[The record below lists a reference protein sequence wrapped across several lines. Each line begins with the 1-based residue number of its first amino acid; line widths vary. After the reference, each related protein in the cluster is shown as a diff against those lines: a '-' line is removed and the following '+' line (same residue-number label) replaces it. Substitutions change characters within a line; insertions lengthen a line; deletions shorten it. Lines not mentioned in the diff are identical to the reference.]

1 MPRRSLPAIVVSI
14 LLTLVGCDGRSDGPL
29 AVAIIGS
36 EDEVFASGL
45 RLSEG
50 AQVVRGATGAGLV
63 ALDAQGEIEPA
74 LADRWIVTDD
84 GKSYIFRL
92 RKGTWPD
99 GAELT
104 GASARDAIRGAI
116 RSLRGTSLGLDLAP
130 VDEVKAMAG
139 RVVEIDLKAPMPDFL
154 RLLAQPE
161 LALSHRGFQAG
172 PMVIERERR
181 NTGKGRKV
189 TELTFRPPE
198 MRGLP
203 QEEGWQRYV
212 RAVDVEALGAKAALA
227 AFDRDEV
234 DAVLGGTIASWPL
247 ADPGPLSRGNLRLDN
262 VIGLFGLQVVR
273 DRGFLASPQNREAL
287 ALAIDRPALMASFN
301 ISGWMPTTRI
311 VPAAVVAGGKAPE
324 RWNGASI
331 EQRRAAAASRVSA
344 WRNGAGKGKPP
355 TLSVALADEPGFAM
369 LFNELAAQLLQV
381 GIVLERVGP
390 DEPSDLVLVDR
401 IARYAEPRW
410 FLNQFNC
417 TLRRGLC
424 DPDSDAAVE
433 AALAAADLGERAD
446 AIAHAEA
453 LLTAANVYIPIGA
466 PLRWSMVR
474 GTVDGFASNAWAWHP
489 LPDMATIPR

>member
-1 MPRRSLPAIVVSI
+1 MKGRLLP
-14 LLTLVGCDGRSDGPL
+14 LLALSALLPLGACGHSDGPL
-29 AVAIIGS
+29 DVAIIGDK
-36 EDEVFASGL
+36 DEVFANGL

-50 AQVVRGATGAGLV
+50 AQVIRGATGAGLV
-63 ALDAQGEIEPA
+63 SLDAQGEIEPA
-74 LADRWIVTDD
+74 LADRWIVADD

-92 RKGTWPD
+92 REGTWPD

-104 GASARDAIRGAI
+104 GESAREAMRQAIRG
-116 RSLRGTSLGLDLAP
+116 LRGTSLGLDLAP

-172 PMVIERERR
+172 PMVIERERQG
-181 NTGKGRKV
+181 TPKGHKV
-189 TELTFRPPE
+189 TELMFRPPE

-212 RAVDVEALGAKAALA
+212 RAVGVEALPAKQALV
-227 AFDRDEV
+227 AFDQGEV
-234 DAVLGGTIASWPL
+234 DVVLGGTIASWPL

-262 VIGLFGLQVVR
+262 VIGLFGLQVMR
-273 DRGFLASPQNREAL
+273 GRGFLALPQNREAL
-287 ALAIDRPALMASFN
+287 ALAIDRPALMSRFN
-301 ISGWMPTTRI
+301 ISGWVPSTRI
-311 VPAAVVAGGKAPE
+311 VPAALAGATASE
-324 RWNGASI
+324 RWTGTSI
-331 EQRRAAAASRVSA
+331 EQRRAAAANRVAA
-344 WRNGAGKGKPP
+344 WRAGAGKGKSPRL
-355 TLSVALADEPGFAM
+355 TIALADEPGFVM
-369 LFNELAAQLLQV
+369 LFNELAGQLVQV

-390 DEPSDLVLVDR
+390 DEPSDLALVDR

-417 TLRRGLC
+417 SLRRGLC
-424 DPDSDAAVE
+424 NSEADAAVA
-433 AALAAADLGERAD
+433 AALAAPDAKARTDGLARAEGLLG
-446 AIAHAEA
+446 
-453 LLTAANVYIPIGA
+453 AANVYIPIGA

-474 GTVDGFASNAWAWHP
+474 GTVDGFAANAWAWHP

>member
-1 MPRRSLPAIVVSI
+1 MLASC
-14 LLTLVGCDGRSDGPL
+14 GGHSDGPL
-29 AVAIIGS
+29 AIAIIGS
-36 EDEVFASGL
+36 NDEVFATGL

-63 ALDAQGEIEPA
+63 ALDGQGEIEPA
-74 LADRWIVTDD
+74 LADRWIVADD

-92 RKGTWPD
+92 REGTWPD

-104 GASARDAIRGAI
+104 GESAREALRQVIRG
-116 RSLRGTSLGLDLAP
+116 LRGTSLGLDLAP
-130 VDEVKAMAG
+130 VEEVRAMAG

-172 PMVIERERR
+172 PMVIDRGRTS
-181 NTGKGRKV
+181 TGRAHPV
-189 TELTFRPPE
+189 ELTFRPPE

-203 QEEGWQRYV
+203 QQEGWQRYV
-212 RAVDVEALGAKAALA
+212 RAVDVEAMGAKAALA
-227 AFDRDEV
+227 AFDRGEV
-234 DAVLGGTIASWPL
+234 DVVLGGTIASWPL

-262 VIGLFGLQVVR
+262 VFGLFGLQVMR
-273 DRGFLASPQNREAL
+273 ERGFLALPPNREAL
-287 ALAIDRPALMASFN
+287 AMAIERPALMASFN
-301 ISGWMPTTRI
+301 ISGWVPSTRI
-311 VPAAVVAGGKAPE
+311 VPVAVVAGGKAPE
-324 RWNGASI
+324 RWSGASI
-331 EQRRAAAASRVSA
+331 EQRRAAAASRVAA
-344 WRNGAGKGKPP
+344 WRGGAGKGKPP
-355 TLSVALADEPGFAM
+355 TLSIAFADEPGFAM

-390 DEPSDLVLVDR
+390 EEPSDLVLVDR

-424 DPDSDAAVE
+424 DPDADAAVE
-433 AALAAADLGERAD
+433 AALTTPDAQGRAD
-446 AIAHAEA
+446 ALAHAEA

-474 GTVDGFASNAWAWHP
+474 GTVDGFAANAWAWHP
-489 LPDMATIPR
+489 LPDMATIPK

>member
-1 MPRRSLPAIVVSI
+1 MHGRRLAAIIALLLLPLAACGSH
-14 LLTLVGCDGRSDGPL
+14 SDGPL
-29 AVAIIGS
+29 AVAVIGS
-36 EDEVFASGL
+36 EDDVFASGL

-74 LADRWIVTDD
+74 LADRWIVADD

-92 RKGTWPD
+92 REGTWPD
-99 GAELT
+99 GADLT
-104 GASARDAIRGAI
+104 GESARDALRQVIRG
-116 RSLRGTSLGLDLAP
+116 LRGTSLGLDLAA
-130 VDEVKAMAG
+130 VDQVRAMAG

-172 PMVIERERR
+172 PMVIERV
-181 NTGKGRKV
+181 GKPSDSSPKPI
-189 TELTFRPPE
+189 ELAFRPPE

-203 QEEGWQRYV
+203 QQEGWQRYV
-212 RAVDVEALGAKAALA
+212 RAVDIEALPAKPALA
-227 AFDRDEV
+227 AFDRGEV
-234 DAVLGGTIASWPL
+234 DVVLGGTIASWPL

-262 VIGLFGLQVVR
+262 VIGLFGLQVMR
-273 DRGFLASPQNREAL
+273 ERGFLALPPNREAL
-287 ALAIDRPALMASFN
+287 AMAIERPALMESFN
-301 ISGWMPTTRI
+301 ISGWVPSTRI

-324 RWNGASI
+324 RWSGVSI
-331 EQRRAAAASRVSA
+331 EQRRAAAASRVAA
-344 WRNGAGKGKPP
+344 WRNGVGKGKPP
-355 TLSVALADEPGFAM
+355 TLTIALADQPGFAM

-381 GIVLERVGP
+381 GIVLERVGA
-390 DEPSDLVLVDR
+390 DQPSDLALVDR

-417 TLRRGLC
+417 TLHRGLC
-424 DPDSDAAVE
+424 NSDADASVQ
-433 AALAAADLGERAD
+433 AALVTDDPEERAD

-453 LLTAANVYIPIGA
+453 LLTAANVFIPIGA

-474 GTVDGFASNAWAWHP
+474 GTVDGFAANAWAWHP